1 MRYRKPESRLSYI
14 AARLLTIKQKISK
27 QFGGGDVH
35 ERCWHAPVRLS
46 STSMLIKSLQIG
58 FVSLIL
64 CVASAWA
71 GPSSIQGIVTDAK
84 GQPIKNAEIRI
95 EPKNGGNL
103 VATTKT
109 DASGRYLSANLPT
122 GTYRVTLLVS
132 GEVKSS
138 INNSTIKANKMT
150 ELNFALTPVS
160 ASQKPAAA
168 KKAKHMV
175 WVPPTTGSHMGG
187 RWVEVEEGTTSG
199 GAALNV
205 DKVSAEA
212 LERQS
217 HSMGSGG
224 TGR

>member
-1 MRYRKPESRLSYI
+1 M
-14 AARLLTIKQKISK
+14 
-27 QFGGGDVH
+27 F
-35 ERCWHAPVRLS
+35 
-46 STSMLIKSLQIG
+46 IKSLLIG
-58 FVSLIL
+58 FVGLIFL
-64 CVASAWA
+64 TASAWA
-71 GPSSIQGIVTDAK
+71 GSSVLQGVVNDPNGKPIQ
-84 GQPIKNAEIRI
+84 NAQIRI
-95 EPKNGGNL
+95 EPRNGGK

-109 DASGRYLSANLPT
+109 DASGRYVSGNLPV
-122 GTYRVTLLVS
+122 GTYRVSLIVN

-138 INNSTIKANKMT
+138 INNATIKANKMT
-150 ELNFALTPVS
+150 ELNFALTSVS

-187 RWVEVEEGTTSG
+187 RWVEVEEGTTAGG
-199 GAALNV
+199 GALSV

-212 LERQS
+212 LERQA